1 MTMVLIIVVASI
13 MVLGFLIATGSNKNI
28 NSRTEHEADL
38 LEKHFQEDLSL
49 EKKKKKKSPKKKKK
63 EVGSQGKIDYI

>member
-38 LEKHFQEDLSL
+38 LEKHFEEELTPPAI
-49 EKKKKKKSPKKKKK
+49 EVKKKKAKKKKKNLDSK
-63 EVGSQGKIDYI
+63 VD

>member
-28 NSRTEHEADL
+28 NSRTEHEMDL
-38 LEKHFQEDLSL
+38 VEKHFQEDLTL
-49 EKKKKKKSPKKKKK
+49 KKKKKAPKKKKK
-63 EVGSQGKIDYI
+63 EIGSQGKIDYI